1 MEATVVK
8 NDRDLVTK
16 DLELVSGLFTNISL
30 NLSFLFYKANII
42 IPYNYSELCKDN
54 CILRALCQIFL
65 CLRILF
71 YCLFLYWTLVFN
83 NFLRYIIKECL
94 VTLKAGI
101 WFEVRNMTFLSMIF
115 SVNMQYP

>member
-42 IPYNYSELCKDN
+42 IPYNYSEH
-54 CILRALCQIFL
+54 
-65 CLRILF
+65 
-71 YCLFLYWTLVFN
+71 
-83 NFLRYIIKECL
+83 
-94 VTLKAGI
+94 
-101 WFEVRNMTFLSMIF
+101 
-115 SVNMQYP
+115 